1 MEQNIIELKNILKK
15 GFDISSFMGYKQEK
29 VIVTFQ
35 KKKDVLKKE
44 FIFSNRRYYL
54 IFLSAVRRYY
64 DGSGRIN

>member
-1 MEQNIIELKNILKK
+1 MEQITDLKNILKK

-64 DGSGRIN
+64 DGSGRVN

>member
-1 MEQNIIELKNILKK
+1 MEQITDLKNILKK
-15 GFDISSFMGYKQEK
+15 GCDISSFMGYEQEK

-44 FIFSNRRYYL
+44 FVFSNRRHYL

-64 DGSGRIN
+64 DGSGRVN